1 MLSYY
6 VVFKEG
12 ADIVN
17 FFEGRIPYSL
27 IVKIGNNGILLYFE
41 LKPVLTV
48 VGFGFSYKDF
58 KSF

>member
-12 ADIVN
+12 TDIVN
-17 FFEGRIPYSL
+17 FFEGGIPRSL
-27 IVKIGNNGILLYFE
+27 VVKVSNNGILLYFE

-48 VGFGFSYKDF
+48 VGLGFSYRDSE
-58 KSF
+58 SF

>member
-1 MLSYY
+1 MLSCY

-17 FFEGRIPYSL
+17 FFEGGIPRSL
-27 IVKIGNNGILLYFE
+27 VVKIGNNGIPLYFE

-48 VGFGFSYKDF
+48 VGLGFPYRDSE
-58 KSF
+58 SF